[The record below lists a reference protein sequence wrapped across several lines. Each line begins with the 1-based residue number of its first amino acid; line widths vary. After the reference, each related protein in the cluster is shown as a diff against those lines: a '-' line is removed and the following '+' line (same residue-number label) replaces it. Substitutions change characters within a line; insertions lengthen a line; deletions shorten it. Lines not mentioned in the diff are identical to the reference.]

1 VTVGLTGPIFTF
13 GAIEGRLRTAEA
25 AQREAVSF
33 YQQTIFNAFR
43 ETNNALVGTLKKR
56 QEAEAQARRVLA
68 LREYARLSR
77 LRFDNGAASYI
88 EVLYAENELF
98 SARLASIQSKAL
110 QYSELVNVFNA
121 MGGGWVTEADR
132 LAPSPAVENKAPA
145 R

>member
-1 VTVGLTGPIFTF
+1 MPR
-13 GAIEGRLRTAEA
+13 AIMRHPLFAAAET
-25 AQREAVSF
+25 AQREAVSC

-98 SARLASIQSKAL
+98 PLGSLPYNPRRSSTASL
-110 QYSELVNVFNA
+110 
-121 MGGGWVTEADR
+121 
-132 LAPSPAVENKAPA
+132 
-145 R
+145 

>member
-1 VTVGLTGPIFTF
+1 
-13 GAIEGRLRTAEA
+13 
-25 AQREAVSF
+25 
-33 YQQTIFNAFR
+33 
-43 ETNNALVGTLKKR
+43 LVGTLKKR
-56 QEAEAQARRVLA
+56 REAEAQARRVLA

-98 SARLASIQSKAL
+98 SARLASIQSKAQ

-132 LAPSPAVENKAPA
+132 LAPSPVMEGKSPA